1 MLRHFHLEKIVSK
14 LAREFVIKRT
24 FSGFWDTVI
33 KTNINVLIVHM
44 YFRIYLCI
52 SYLPKLLEQLSP
64 EANVTALKTMII
76 NPLKEFIEDM
86 DKFQQLVEQTI
97 DLDAAEKGD
106 FMVNPG
112 FADDLKGIYNL
123 EF

>member
-1 MLRHFHLEKIVSK
+1 
-14 LAREFVIKRT
+14 
-24 FSGFWDTVI
+24 
-33 KTNINVLIVHM
+33 M
-44 YFRIYLCI
+44 YFRIYLCV
-52 SYLPKLLEQLSP
+52 SYLPKLVEQLST
-64 EANVTALKTMII
+64 EASVTALKTMII
-76 NPLKEFIEDM
+76 DPLKELIEDM

-112 FADDLKGIYNL
+112 FADDFKGNL